1 MLMMCHVVLGLTFRR
16 KGIPSLVIEI
26 LTIGAGRVNG
36 SINIF
41 LILKVVKKKDGIA
54 KLFSQQYSF
63 VYVLNSWH

>member
-16 KGIPSLVIEI
+16 KGMPSLVIEI

-41 LILKVVKKKDGIA
+41 LILKVVNKKKTELQSCFHSNIV
-54 KLFSQQYSF
+54 LFMF
-63 VYVLNSWH
+63 